1 MRCLDGPAKA
11 RACALVGDL
20 MPPSSPG
27 LAPATSLHSV
37 FLIAWVAQSRAPA
50 ATEVAVRHSNGTA

>member
-1 MRCLDGPAKA
+1 MRCLDGPPKA
-11 RACALVGDL
+11 RACAFVGDL

-27 LAPATSLHSV
+27 WAPATSVS
-37 FLIAWVAQSRAPA
+37 LIAWVAQSRAPA